1 MKPDTKLDSKTPDGP
16 LVDKWDRHRFNLKL
30 VNPANKKKFE
40 IIVVGTG
47 LAGASAAATLAELG
61 YHVKNFCIQDSPRR
75 AHSIAA
81 QGGIN
86 AAKNYANDG
95 DSVWRLFYDTIKGG
109 DFRAREANVYRLA
122 QLSCNIIDHCVAQGI
137 PFARDYGGF
146 LDNRS
151 FGGAQV
157 SRTFYAKGQ
166 TGQQLLLGAYSALM
180 RQVST
185 GMVKLFPRREMMDL
199 VIVDGKARGIVVR
212 NLITGEIETYDAHAV
227 VLATGGYGNVFN
239 LSTNAMASNVTASF
253 RAYKRGA
260 YFANPC
266 FTQIHPTCI
275 PVHGT
280 FQSKLTLMSES
291 LRNDG
296 RVWVPKKP
304 GDKRLPADIPESER
318 DYYLE
323 NKYPSFG
330 NLVPRDVASRN
341 AKEQCDMGKG
351 VGETGLAVYLDFADA
366 IKRNGKS
373 VIAGKYGNLFE
384 MYEKISGDNPYKTPM
399 MIYPA
404 VHYTMGGLW
413 VDYNLMSTIPGLF
426 ILGEANFSDHGANRL
441 GASALM
447 QGLADGYF
455 VIPYTIGGYL
465 AQTSFSKVN
474 VSDSK
479 EFKLGI
485 DDVQKRIDKLLS
497 INGKRTVSE
506 FHRELG
512 LILWD
517 HCGMS
522 RNEEGLLKAL
532 SMVKKLRHEFW
543 ENVYVPGTGNDLNQS
558 LENAGRVAD
567 FLEFGELMI
576 NDALARKES
585 CGCHFNTAFQT
596 EENEAKRDD
605 ENFCHVAAWEYTGD
619 DQMPTFHKESLSF
632 ENVELSQ
639 RSYK

>member
-1 MKPDTKLDSKTPDGP
+1 MKLDAKIPSGP
-16 LVDKWDRHRFNLKL
+16 LAEKWDQHRFDLKL

-61 YHVKNFCIQDSPRR
+61 YHVKSFCIQDSPRR

-95 DSVWRLFYDTIKGG
+95 DSVWRLFYDTVKGG

-180 RQVST
+180 RQVAT
-185 GMVKLFPRREMMDL
+185 GSVKLFPRREMMDL
-199 VIVDGKARGIVVR
+199 VLVDGKARGIVVR
-212 NLITGEIETYDAHAV
+212 NMITGEIETYDAHAV

-239 LSTNAMASNVTASF
+239 LSTNAMGSNVTAAF
-253 RAYKRGA
+253 RAYKKGA

-304 GDKRLPADIPESER
+304 GDKRLACDIPEDER

-323 NKYPSFG
+323 EKYPSFG

-341 AKEQCDMGKG
+341 AKEQCELGKG
-351 VGETGLAVYLDFADA
+351 VGETGLAVYLDLEDA
-366 IKRNGKS
+366 IKRDGQD
-373 VIAGKYGNLFE
+373 VIAGKYGNLIE
-384 MYEKISGDNPYKTPM
+384 MYQKITGDNPYKTPM

-404 VHYTMGGLW
+404 IHYTMGGLW
-413 VDYNLMSTIPGLF
+413 VDYNLMSTIPGLYV
-426 ILGEANFSDHGANRL
+426 LGEANFSDHGANRL

-455 VIPYTIGGYL
+455 VIPYTIGEYL

-474 VSDSK
+474 VSESK
-479 EFKLGI
+479 EFKQGV
-485 DDVQKRIDKLLS
+485 DAVQEKINKLLS
-497 INGKRTVSE
+497 VKGNRTVSE

-517 HCGMS
+517 YCGMS
-522 RNEEGLLKAL
+522 RNEEGLTKAL
-532 SMVKKLRHEFW
+532 SMVRDLRKQFW
-543 ENVYVPGTGNDLNQS
+543 KNVYVPGTDNDLNQS

-576 NDALARKES
+576 TDALARKES
-585 CGCHFNTAFQT
+585 CGGHFNTAFQT

-619 DQMPTFHKESLSF
+619 DQKPNFHKEPLTF
-632 ENVELSQ
+632 ENVELTQ

>member
-1 MKPDTKLDSKTPDGP
+1 
-16 LVDKWDRHRFNLKL
+16 
-30 VNPANKKKFE
+30 
-40 IIVVGTG
+40 
-47 LAGASAAATLAELG
+47 
-61 YHVKNFCIQDSPRR
+61 
-75 AHSIAA
+75 
-81 QGGIN
+81 
-86 AAKNYANDG
+86 
-95 DSVWRLFYDTIKGG
+95 
-109 DFRAREANVYRLA
+109 
-122 QLSCNIIDHCVAQGI
+122 
-137 PFARDYGGF
+137 
-146 LDNRS
+146 
-151 FGGAQV
+151 
-157 SRTFYAKGQ
+157 
-166 TGQQLLLGAYSALM
+166 
-180 RQVST
+180 
-185 GMVKLFPRREMMDL
+185 
-199 VIVDGKARGIVVR
+199 
-212 NLITGEIETYDAHAV
+212 
-227 VLATGGYGNVFN
+227 
-239 LSTNAMASNVTASF
+239 
-253 RAYKRGA
+253 
-260 YFANPC
+260 
-266 FTQIHPTCI
+266 
-275 PVHGT
+275 
-280 FQSKLTLMSES
+280 
-291 LRNDG
+291 
-296 RVWVPKKP
+296 
-304 GDKRLPADIPESER
+304 
-318 DYYLE
+318 
-323 NKYPSFG
+323 
-330 NLVPRDVASRN
+330 
-341 AKEQCDMGKG
+341 
-351 VGETGLAVYLDFADA
+351 
-366 IKRNGKS
+366 
-373 VIAGKYGNLFE
+373 
-384 MYEKISGDNPYKTPM
+384 
-399 MIYPA
+399 
-404 VHYTMGGLW
+404 
-413 VDYNLMSTIPGLF
+413 
-426 ILGEANFSDHGANRL
+426 
-441 GASALM
+441 M

-485 DDVQKRIDKLLS
+485 DDVQKKIDKLLS

-517 HCGMS
+517 YCGMS